1 MKGNCVTL
9 LRKGLGWL
17 VLAVCIAF
25 LWYSLIHGQPFF
37 SRVFKIEWGLFSY
50 VLGAFLT
57 LGSINIL
64 KQNLGLVSS
73 KRIRLEHNWQFLIHA
88 LRQMTPSIESTK
100 ELLSG
105 FVKLVKNEMKV
116 KWVQVYLFREDK
128 ARCVISTGNWSD
140 EVVELHSELCLV
152 LQQTKTVF
160 SVEKKMS
167 DDLAVGGLKALEQL
181 EELKADRAIGMHF
194 QGRLVGIVFL
204 GERLVKSLRKNR
216 AEEQFKLEV
225 LVNQLTLALE
235 SIQLSAQLR
244 QNNIYHMKLLEAL
257 LEQLGSGVLVVDP
270 KGFILIC
277 NQEARHLLQWPEGSS
292 VPSSLEGLP
301 QEIHE
306 VLHQVLVQGEAIE
319 EGKMLVR
326 LKEDHE
332 LFILYGCHRFTDN
345 QGKILGAQFIFQDI
359 SQVKRLEK
367 QLHHANRL
375 ANLGTLSASMVHEIK
390 NPLVAIKTFV
400 QLLPE
405 RINDEEFLQKFSRL
419 IGHEVGRIDQIVS
432 QMLTLARPSSISFT
446 KFRLHEVVE
455 AMLALYQPD
464 LVHRKIKVHKEL
476 KADADMIQGDRQKIQ
491 QILMNLVVN
500 AEEAMR
506 KGGTL
511 IIHTAIVMRSMAM
524 EEMAGEEKMAAP
536 EHPYI
541 CLTVQDSGHGMMPKV
556 LKRVFEPFYSTKT
569 DGNGLGL
576 SIVIGIIKDH
586 GGMIEVKSELNQ
598 GTKFHLYFPLV
609 SKESYI

>member
-1 MKGNCVTL
+1 MTV
-9 LRKGLGWL
+9 LRKGFGWL
-17 VLAVCIAF
+17 ILAACIVS
-25 LWYSLIHGQPFF
+25 LWYGLIHGQSYF
-37 SRVFKIEWGLFSY
+37 SRVLKIDWELFPY
-50 VLGAFLT
+50 VMGAFLT
-57 LGSINIL
+57 LSLINIL
-64 KQNLGLVSS
+64 KRNLGLVSS
-73 KRIRLEHNWQFLIHA
+73 KRIKLEHNWQFLIHA
-88 LRQMTPSIESTK
+88 LRQMTPPIENTK

-105 FVKLVKNEMKV
+105 FVKLVKDEVKV
-116 KWVQVYLFREDK
+116 EWVRVYLFRGDK
-128 ARCVISTGNWSD
+128 ARCVISTNGDWSD
-140 EVVELHSELCLV
+140 DVVELSSELCLV

-160 SVEKKMS
+160 SAEGKLS
-167 DDLAVGGLKALEQL
+167 DDFPAEGFKAQEQL
-181 EELKADRAIGMHF
+181 KELRTARAVGMHF
-194 QGRLVGIVFL
+194 QGKLIGIIFL
-204 GERLVKSLRKNR
+204 GERLLKVPRKNKV
-216 AEEQFKLEV
+216 EEQFKLEI

-235 SIQLSAQLR
+235 AIQLSAELR

-277 NQEARHLLQWPEGSS
+277 NQEARHLLHWPEGEST
-292 VPSSLEGLP
+292 PSSLEGLP
-301 QEIHE
+301 QEINE
-306 VLHQVLVQGEAIE
+306 ILHQVLMQGEAIE

-332 LFILYGCHRFTDN
+332 MFVLYGCRRFEDN
-345 QGKILGAQFIFQDI
+345 QGRILGAQFVFQDI

-432 QMLTLARPSSISFT
+432 QLLNLARPSSTSFT
-446 KFRLHEVVE
+446 TFHLHEVIE

-464 LVHRKIKVHKEL
+464 LVHRKIKVDKEL
-476 KADADMIQGDRQKIQ
+476 KAEADLVQGDRQKIQ

-506 KGGTL
+506 QGGTL
-511 IIHTAIVMRSMAM
+511 VIRTAIVMRSIAM
-524 EEMAGEEKMAAP
+524 DEIELEDKIAVP

-586 GGMIEVKSELNQ
+586 GGTIEVKSELNQ

-609 SKESYI
+609 SKESYV